1 MTAPTDS
8 TPATTDAAAYDLTS
22 NISPYLDLHMM
33 FPLLEYI
40 DSLISSGSISYNAM
54 DVAQARLELLKPTHM
69 VDYAM
74 DIYREVHGAEA
85 QIPQEMEDQK
95 AGVFQKL
102 EELKDG
108 QAAFEELCRN
118 EEARVSNDLSWINF
132 CSFTCRQALMHLL
145 YMCFISND
153 YSNQK
158 M

>member
-1 MTAPTDS
+1 MTAPTDA
-8 TPATTDAAAYDLTS
+8 TPATDAAAYDLTS

-74 DIYREVHGAEA
+74 DIYREVHGENA

-95 AGVFQKL
+95 AGVFKKL

-118 EEARVSNDLSWINF
+118 EEARVRNCISFSCSSSICVFSSSLSHTYFICALFLIN
-132 CSFTCRQALMHLL
+132 
-145 YMCFISND
+145 
-153 YSNQK
+153 
-158 M
+158 

>member
-1 MTAPTDS
+1 MTAPTE
-8 TPATTDAAAYDLTS
+8 TPATDAAAYDLTS

-74 DIYREVHGAEA
+74 DIYREVHGADA

-108 QAAFEELCRN
+108 QAAFEELCRD
-118 EEARVSNDLSWINF
+118 EKARVSNDDFSWPF
-132 CSFTCRQALMHLL
+132 LVVYLVCRQALMHLL
-145 YMCFISND
+145 YTFVLYFEQIM
-153 YSNQK
+153 
-158 M
+158 